1 MQTAVNID
9 KIKGSN
15 RQAGKKIGGTVA
27 IFIFLAVLGLF
38 MVLPIYLTV
47 VMSIK
52 PVEELF
58 IFPPKLY
65 AIRPTLNNFSDMFDA
80 LNSNRVPF
88 SRYVFNSIAVTV
100 SVTVLQSIFASM
112 AAFVLAKCK
121 FPGSKLINSIIVVAL
136 LYQSN
141 VIYIMQYIVMAKL
154 GLIDNPLALVLP
166 SIASPMGL
174 FLMRQSIGQ
183 IPDAMIE
190 AAKVDGAGLF
200 RICWQI
206 VMPNQKPALMT
217 LVIFAFQAAW
227 NIQTGTLVFQEQY
240 KTLPTV
246 VTQAASAGLARAG
259 VAMAAAVFMLVPPI
273 VVFVLAQRQVI
284 ETMAHS
290 GIKD

>member
-1 MQTAVNID
+1 MPQVNTA
-9 KIKGSN
+9 KLKASN
-15 RQAGKKIGGTVA
+15 RQAGRKIGGTIA
-27 IFIFLAVLGLF
+27 IFSVLLVVGAFMLF
-38 MVLPIYLTV
+38 PIYLTV
-47 VMSIK
+47 VMSVK

-65 AIRPTLNNFSDMFDA
+65 AMRPTLDNFSDMFDA

-88 SRYVFNSIAVTV
+88 SRYVFNSVAVTV
-100 SVTVLQSIFASM
+100 SVTVLQCIFCSM
-112 AAFVLAKCK
+112 AAFVLAKCR
-121 FPGSKLINSIIVVAL
+121 FPGSKFINGVIVVSL

-154 GLIDNPLALVLP
+154 GLIDNPLALILP

-174 FLMRQSIGQ
+174 FLMRQSISQ
-183 IPDAMIE
+183 IPDSMIE

-217 LVIFAFQAAW
+217 LIIFAFQAAW
-227 NIQTGTLVFQEQY
+227 NIQGGSLVFQEQY

-246 VTQAASAGLARAG
+246 VMQAASSGLARAG

-273 VVFVLAQRQVI
+273 VVFTLAQRQVI

-290 GIKD
+290 GIKE

>member
-1 MQTAVNID
+1 MTEVDPMKLKA
-9 KIKGSN
+9 SN
-15 RQAGKKIGGTVA
+15 GQAGRKTGGTVA
-27 IFIFLAVLGLF
+27 IFVFLLIAGIFML
-38 MVLPIYLTV
+38 LPIYLTV

-65 AIRPTLNNFSDMFDA
+65 AMRPTLSNFGDMFDS
-80 LNSNRVPF
+80 LKSNRVPF

-100 SVTVLQSIFASM
+100 SVTALQCVFASM
-112 AAFVLAKCK
+112 AAFVLAKCR
-121 FPGSKLINSIIVVAL
+121 FPGGRLINSVIVVSL

-141 VIYIMQYIVMAKL
+141 VIYIMQYMVMAKL
-154 GLIDNPLALVLP
+154 GLIDSPLALIFP
-166 SIASPMGL
+166 SVASPMGL
-174 FLMRQSIGQ
+174 FLMRQSISQ
-183 IPDAMIE
+183 IPDSMIE

-217 LVIFAFQAAW
+217 LIIFAFQAAW
-227 NIQTGTLVFQEQY
+227 NIQAGTVVFQEQY

-246 VTQAASAGLARAG
+246 VAQAAASGLARAG

-273 VVFVLAQRQVI
+273 VVFMLAQRQVI

>member
-1 MQTAVNID
+1 MAQVNTM
-9 KIKGSN
+9 KLRASN
-15 RQAGKKIGGTVA
+15 KQAGRKIGGTIA
-27 IFIFLAVLGLF
+27 IFAFLTLLGLF
-38 MVLPIYLTV
+38 MLFPIYL
-47 VMSIK
+47 
-52 PVEELF
+52 
-58 IFPPKLY
+58 
-65 AIRPTLNNFSDMFDA
+65 MFEV

-88 SRYVFNSIAVTV
+88 SRYVFNSVAVTV
-100 SVTVLQSIFASM
+100 SVTVLQCIFASM

-154 GLIDNPLALVLP
+154 GLIDNPLALILP

-174 FLMRQSIGQ
+174 FLMRQSISQ
-183 IPDAMIE
+183 VPDAMIE

-217 LVIFAFQAAW
+217 IIIFAFQAAW
-227 NIQTGTLVFQEQY
+227 RIEAGSVVFQEQY

-246 VTQAASAGLARAG
+246 VNQAASAGLARAG
-259 VAMAAAVFMLVPPI
+259 VAAAAAVFMLIPPI
-273 VVFVLAQRQVI
+273 VVFMLAQRQVI